1 MGKRYILTNLDGPF
15 IQVPDRTCA
24 QSRMGG
30 SIRFHKFSTFHSIPP
45 VDLFHPSFPKPSEVL
60 KYGSAVPSSGRERG
74 AVQRRQARTFESQIW
89 GMAQPSC
96 SLWDPFWTK
105 RSMNLIQELRPWRGC
120 LHTSKH
126 RSVRFDQRGNQ
137 LLINKELLISQC
149 HFSHKAERP
158 LLLLTTSVLG
168 S

>member
-1 MGKRYILTNLDGPF
+1 MHRAGWGEASAFTNFKHSTASHL
-15 IQVPDRTCA
+15 
-24 QSRMGG
+24 
-30 SIRFHKFSTFHSIPP
+30 SIFSTH
-45 VDLFHPSFPKPSEVL
+45 LFPKPSEVL

-74 AVQRRQARTFESQIW
+74 AVQRRQLEHLRAKFGGWPNPLAHCGGT
-89 GMAQPSC
+89 
-96 SLWDPFWTK
+96 LDPFWTK
-105 RSMNLIQELRPWRGC
+105 RSVNLIQELRPWRGC

-149 HFSHKAERP
+149 HFSQKAVRP

>member
-1 MGKRYILTNLDGPF
+1 MHRAGWGEASAFTNFKHSTASHL
-15 IQVPDRTCA
+15 
-24 QSRMGG
+24 
-30 SIRFHKFSTFHSIPP
+30 SIFSTH
-45 VDLFHPSFPKPSEVL
+45 LFPKPSEVL

-74 AVQRRQARTFESQIW
+74 AVQRRRQARTFESQIW

-105 RSMNLIQELRPWRGC
+105 RSVNLIQELRPWRGC

-149 HFSHKAERP
+149 HFSQKAVRP